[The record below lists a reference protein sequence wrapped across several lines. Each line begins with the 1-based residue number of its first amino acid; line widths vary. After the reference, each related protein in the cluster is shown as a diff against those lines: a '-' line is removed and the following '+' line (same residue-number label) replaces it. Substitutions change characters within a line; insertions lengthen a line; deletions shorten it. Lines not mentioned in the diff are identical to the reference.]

1 MVNCLIQG
9 KQIESIDS
17 DKIVVDIL
25 SVSGDFT
32 LDKHYSII
40 EVDATAGPV
49 VITLPTVT
57 ATFLQKSPILIKRID
72 DTTNIVTI
80 NGTSS
85 NYEDDGIILFGL
97 EGTSVYASIIDFWR
111 STV

>member
-1 MVNCLIQG
+1 MVNCLIKG

-17 DKIVVDIL
+17 SQIIVDIL
-25 SVSGDFT
+25 SVDSDFT
-32 LDKHYSII
+32 LDKFYNII
-40 EVDATAGPV
+40 EVDATLGSII
-49 VITLPTVT
+49 ITLPLITV
-57 ATFLQKSPILIKRID
+57 TFLQKPPILIKRID

-97 EGTSVYASIIDFWR
+97 EGTSIYASNANVWR